1 MLDQNLCLED
11 KLCREHN
18 EELQELLKRLLST
31 RSGIS
36 TTSSVAE
43 HQQAAVGFKN
53 SLREIGTGSIGK
65 VFGQSGT
72 VWAFKALLIDRTEK
86 LWNNHIMH
94 LRIQQSFDLLGT
106 LSGQVEVPRVAWF
119 ANKNSSF
126 WDDNLELFP
135 EDPSFSRR
143 ARDIL
148 CMERIF
154 PLPEPIRHALIDLF
168 CNPAH
173 ATAAKTHP
181 ANKD

>member
-86 LWNNHIMH
+86 L
-94 LRIQQSFDLLGT
+94 
-106 LSGQVEVPRVAWF
+106 
-119 ANKNSSF
+119 
-126 WDDNLELFP
+126 
-135 EDPSFSRR
+135 
-143 ARDIL
+143 
-148 CMERIF
+148 
-154 PLPEPIRHALIDLF
+154 
-168 CNPAH
+168 
-173 ATAAKTHP
+173 
-181 ANKD
+181 